1 MLETLL
7 SSWQW
12 KEDIWRE
19 GHWGCYHKVLD
30 IFPFFKKKKDL
41 PFLSP

>member
-12 KEDIWRE
+12 KEDIWR

-30 IFPFFKKKKDL
+30 TFPFFKKKDL
-41 PFLSP
+41 PFLFP

>member
-41 PFLSP
+41 PFLFP